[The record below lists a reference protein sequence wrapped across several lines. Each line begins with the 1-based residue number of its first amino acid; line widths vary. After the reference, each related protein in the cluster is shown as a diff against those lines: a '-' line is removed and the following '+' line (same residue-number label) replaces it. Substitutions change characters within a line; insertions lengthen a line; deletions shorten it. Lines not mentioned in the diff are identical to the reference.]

1 MENVLK
7 GKHIGFSHFREE
19 YIEHIAKQQWD
30 NELLRHLSWDALHPW
45 GLEEWKDFTINKG
58 EDDRF
63 LFAILENTTEEFIGW
78 VSLSDVQLKNRGAN
92 LGIAILQKEQ
102 RGQGYGFEAVSL
114 ICKFAF
120 YELGLHKIRLAVNS
134 NNQKAIHV
142 YEKVGFKKEGIDR
155 EALFQDVQ
163 WLGIYNYGI
172 LQKEWLQMIKAES

>member
-1 MENVLK
+1 M
-7 GKHIGFSHFREE
+7 
-19 YIEHIAKQQWD
+19 
-30 NELLRHLSWDALHPW
+30 

-102 RGQGYGFEAVSL
+102 RGQGCGFEAVSL

-134 NNQKAIHV
+134 NNQKR
-142 YEKVGFKKEGIDR
+142 FMFMKK
-155 EALFQDVQ
+155 
-163 WLGIYNYGI
+163 
-172 LQKEWLQMIKAES
+172 

>member
-1 MENVLK
+1 M
-7 GKHIGFSHFREE
+7 
-19 YIEHIAKQQWD
+19 
-30 NELLRHLSWDALHPW
+30 
-45 GLEEWKDFTINKG
+45 
-58 EDDRF
+58 
-63 LFAILENTTEEFIGW
+63 
-78 VSLSDVQLKNRGAN
+78 SDVQLKNRGAN

-155 EALFQDVQ
+155 EALFQDGQ
-163 WLGIYNYGI
+163 WLDIYNYGI
-172 LQKEWLQMIKAES
+172 LQKEWLQMIKAESYAQEMFNTKTLSKRRYAVLSSECAVK

>member
-1 MENVLK
+1 M
-7 GKHIGFSHFREE
+7 
-19 YIEHIAKQQWD
+19 
-30 NELLRHLSWDALHPW
+30 

-102 RGQGYGFEAVSL
+102 RGQGCGFEAVSL

-142 YEKVGFKKEGIDR
+142 YEK
-155 EALFQDVQ
+155 
-163 WLGIYNYGI
+163 
-172 LQKEWLQMIKAES
+172 